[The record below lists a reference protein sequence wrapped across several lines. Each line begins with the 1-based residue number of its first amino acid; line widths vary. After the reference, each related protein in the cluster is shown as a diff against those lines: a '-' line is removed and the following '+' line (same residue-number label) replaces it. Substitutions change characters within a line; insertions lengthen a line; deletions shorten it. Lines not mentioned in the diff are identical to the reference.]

1 MSSNVNSLSPI
12 VNDFDENS
20 KYNKVRICYS
30 SKILAVTYKRE
41 EILMTVLEKSKLFSS
56 PKLDS
61 RIKSA
66 NVQKSERWLGFFAQ
80 APQSST
86 LRIM

>member
-20 KYNKVRICYS
+20 KYNKYNKVRICYS

-41 EILMTVLEKSKLFSS
+41 EILMTVLGQH
-56 PKLDS
+56 
-61 RIKSA
+61 RINTKI
-66 NVQKSERWLGFFAQ
+66 
-80 APQSST
+80 
-86 LRIM
+86 RIIQ